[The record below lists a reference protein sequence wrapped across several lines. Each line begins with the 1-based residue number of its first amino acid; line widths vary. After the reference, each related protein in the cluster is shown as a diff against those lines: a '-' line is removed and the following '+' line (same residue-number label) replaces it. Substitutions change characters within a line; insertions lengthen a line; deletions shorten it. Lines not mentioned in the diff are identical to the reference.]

1 MGFFRIIGEGVLLFF
16 TYLGELLLLVFGIF
30 ESVVLGK
37 IRWRLVGKQI
47 VAIGFGSQLVVVVTG
62 AFTGAVLTAQTFYQF
77 RSVGLETA
85 VGGVVAISMFRE
97 LGPVLAGLMVTGRVG
112 AAMCAEIGTMKVTE
126 QIDALR
132 AMGVHPN
139 DYLVTP
145 RMIAMMI
152 SMPLLVAESIGFGI
166 LMSWVVAVP
175 VLDINHFFF
184 LRHQQ
189 FYTGIDDLYFAL
201 IKGYFFGLIIVLASC
216 HQGFAVRN
224 GAAGVGR
231 NTTIAVVSSS
241 LILLVTNFFLTIIL
255 NHFFPAGFVK

>member
-1 MGFFRIIGEGVLLFF
+1 MGFFRIIGEGMLLFL
-16 TYLGELLLLVFGIF
+16 TYLGELALLTRGIV
-30 ESVVLGK
+30 ESFVLGK
-37 IRWRLVGKQI
+37 VRWRLVGKQI
-47 VAIGFGSQLVVVVTG
+47 VSIGFGSQLVVVVTG
-62 AFTGAVLTAQTFYQF
+62 AFTGAVLTAQTYYQF

-85 VGGVVAISMFRE
+85 VGGVVSISMFRE

-132 AMGVHPN
+132 AMGVHPI

-145 RMIAMMI
+145 RMVAMMV
-152 SMPLLVAESIGFGI
+152 SMPLLVAEAVGFGI
-166 LMSWVVAVP
+166 LLSWVVAVP
-175 VLDINHFFF
+175 VFGINHVFF
-184 LRHQQ
+184 LQHQE

-201 IKGYFFGLIIVLASC
+201 IKGYCFGLIIVLASC
-216 HQGFAVRN
+216 HQGFGVRN

-241 LILLVTNFFLTIIL
+241 LIILVTNFFLTVIL
-255 NHFFPAGFVK
+255 NQFFPAGFVK